1 MKKLTLFILLF
12 LGIISLQAELKLY
25 SRLNYYTS
33 ESRAELVVDATS
45 EADTLNLIFL
55 ERETILLPGQL
66 HIIPFPIHNYKY
78 VTNTINCLINDLEY
92 SFELRKLP
100 AKDNAVKI
108 DRMTNGLIVNDLP
121 FIPFGF
127 YCYSPVQATL
137 PEEEVVKGFNFI
149 SPYQQILPKTFKA
162 RKAYMD
168 RCADLGMKVHYN
180 LCSVAGGGGA
190 GSARQNKS
198 SAELEKILTKEVKA
212 FKDHPA
218 LLAWY
223 ISDEPVGQN
232 VGVETV
238 EKAYKVVKKLDPYHP
253 ISMVFMTPKK
263 APAYAKAM
271 DIVMADP
278 YPIPEG
284 NILEVGETADWL
296 VQNFPDKPVWIVPQA
311 FGGGEWWKREPTHQE
326 LRYMTWT
333 SLLNGATGIQYFVR
347 HGMNSFPKSTTAWA
361 ECGAVALE
369 TAELT
374 PFLLSNDSIEPPL
387 SNNEDITL
395 KAFKLKNEI
404 VLVALNNQ
412 NTPDEFSFEL
422 GSLPNSAEVLFENR
436 SVTTEIDS
444 LQDFIEAL
452 GTRFYKF
459 KVDSVPREGSG
470 NYRISTNN
478 IVLNPSYENNPSVG
492 VPAGYYA
499 KGRSEKGATY
509 LVDSRTSVEGEHSL
523 RITNPR
529 EYEGMKLKAYHVRLK
544 KGKSY
549 RFSIWAKALSSEF
562 KNRNKPGFFKRI
574 FKGWQKIK
582 PLTFRVRIGN
592 NVEDFELTED
602 WQEYGFSL
610 PTPGKD
616 VKHSIHLELVGRGT
630 AWFDLMQVIRDL
642 EIYSRNEEGRILAEV
657 VCDQPGAEI
666 RYTVDGTI
674 PSNSSNLY
682 TTPVEITNSG
692 KFQAAAVIND
702 KVSNIANM
710 EFNLNKATSREVTYR
725 KNYRKYEAGGNYALV
740 DGRSGS
746 DDYRDG
752 LWQGFISNDLD
763 VVVDLNEPTVVQ
775 TVDLNFIQVRNSW
788 IFLPSEV
795 EIYTSEDNVNFHKLG
810 TIPHNISLKEKG
822 KIIKNFELKFKPRP
836 TRYIRV
842 VGKNIGKCPDWHK
855 GAGGHSWIFA
865 DEIRIN

>member
-1 MKKLTLFILLF
+1 MKKLTVFILVLF
-12 LGIISLQAELKLY
+12 GIITLQAELKLFT
-25 SRLNYYTS
+25 RQNYYTN
-33 ESRAELVVDATS
+33 ETGAELVVDATS
-45 EADTLNLIFL
+45 ESDTLFLNLPGIDKTIF
-55 ERETILLPGQL
+55 PGQL
-66 HIIPFPIHNYKY
+66 NFISLNLLPYEIG
-78 VTNTINCLINDLEY
+78 INDNDCIIGTTKYTFKLIMLEPKPN
-92 SFELRKLP
+92 E
-100 AKDNAVKI
+100 VKI
-108 DRMTNGLIVNDLP
+108 DRVTKGLIVNDLP

-127 YCYSPVQATL
+127 YCYSPVQPTL
-137 PEEEVVKGFNFI
+137 AEEEIVKGFNII
-149 SPYQQILPKTFKA
+149 SPYQQILPETFEA

-198 SAELEKILTKEVKA
+198 DAELEKLLIAEVNA

-223 ISDEPVGQN
+223 ISDEPVGGG

-238 EKAYKVVKKLDPYHP
+238 EKAYKVVKELDPYHP

-263 APAYAKAM
+263 APAYINAM

-284 NILEVGETADWL
+284 NILDVGETADWL
-296 VQNFPDKPVWIVPQA
+296 SQKFPNKPVWIVPQA

-374 PFLLSNDSIEPPL
+374 PFLLSTEFIEAPK
-387 SNNEDITL
+387 SNKDELTI
-395 KAFKLKNEI
+395 KAYKLQNKAVII
-404 VLVALNNQ
+404 VLNNQ
-412 NTPDEFSFEL
+412 NSPAEFSLEL
-422 GSLPNSAEVLFENR
+422 ENLPEIAEVLFENR
-436 SVTTEIDS
+436 TIPTEADS
-444 LQDFIEAL
+444 LHDYIEAF
-452 GTRFYKF
+452 GTKFYKF
-459 KVDSVPREGSG
+459 DLTNSSPDSTNIYAVSP
-470 NYRISTNN
+470 NN
-478 IVLNPSYENNPSVG
+478 IVLNPSYEKNPSVG

-509 LVDSRTSVEGEHSL
+509 FVDSRTSFEGEHSL
-523 RITNPR
+523 RITNPK
-529 EYEGMKLKAYHVRLK
+529 ENEGMKLKAYHVRLK

-549 RFSIWAKALSSEF
+549 RYSIWAKALDSEF
-562 KNRNKPGFFKRI
+562 SNRNKPGFFKRI
-574 FKGWQKIK
+574 FKGWEKVK
-582 PLTFRVRIGN
+582 PLIFRVRIGN
-592 NVEDFELTED
+592 TVEEFELTEE

-610 PTPGKD
+610 PTPAKD
-616 VKHSIHLELVGRGT
+616 VKHSIHLELIGRGT

-642 EIYSRNEEGRILAEV
+642 EIYSRNEEGKIWAEV

-666 RYTVDGTI
+666 RYTVDGTA
-674 PSNSSNLY
+674 PSHNSPLY
-682 TTPVEITNSG
+682 TEPVEIITSG
-692 KFQAAAVIND
+692 KFQAAAVLNG
-702 KVSNIANM
+702 KASNFANM
-710 EFNLNKATSREVTYR
+710 EFEITKSTGKLVTYR
-725 KNYRKYEAGGNYALV
+725 KNYRKYEAGGDYALV
-740 DGRSGS
+740 NGRSGS

-752 LWQGFISNDLD
+752 LWQGFISNDMD
-763 VVVDLNEPTVVQ
+763 VVIDLEESTLVQNVDI
-775 TVDLNFIQVRNSW
+775 NFLQVINSW
-788 IFLPSEV
+788 IFMPSKV
-795 EIYTSEDNVNFHKLG
+795 EIYTSEDNINFHKIG
-810 TIPHNISLKEKG
+810 TIPNDVPLKKRG
-822 KIIKNFELKFKPRP
+822 KVIKNFELNFKPRP

-842 VGKNIGKCPDWHK
+842 VGKNIGKCPNWHK